1 MKKYFLIV
9 LALALSGC
17 TPLWEANRYGRY
29 KFYEGIEE
37 GAKKGFIE
45 GYKKGK
51 IDCERKFTQN
61 ER

>member
-45 GYKKGK
+45 GYKKQTRRRSS
-51 IDCERKFTQN
+51 IFYRNQ
-61 ER
+61 